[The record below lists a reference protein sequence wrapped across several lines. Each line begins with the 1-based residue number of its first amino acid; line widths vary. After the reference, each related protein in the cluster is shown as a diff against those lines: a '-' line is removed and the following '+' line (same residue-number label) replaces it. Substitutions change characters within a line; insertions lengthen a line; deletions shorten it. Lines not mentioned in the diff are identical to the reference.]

1 MWYNKIMNME
11 TIITAMITGA
21 FALIGVIITNH
32 ASNKKNSIDQA
43 LRDQQIQHEI
53 KELSM
58 RVDKHNGMLDKVAN
72 IEKTIV
78 RIETK
83 IEDSKNA

>member
-1 MWYNKIMNME
+1 MNME